1 MKLKLRIE
9 DLTVASFQA
18 APAPAP
24 APAAARGTVRAN
36 ASDPNTCDPIVCL
49 SGQWTCLDTC
59 DDTCGMSCHGTCVP
73 AYCTG
78 EES

>member
-18 APAPAP
+18 APETPRE
-24 APAAARGTVRAN
+24 RGTVQAN
-36 ASDPNTCDPIVCL
+36 ASDPNSCYPMVCY
-49 SGQWTCLDTC
+49 SGVWSCLESC
-59 DDTCGMSCHGTCVP
+59 QDTCGMSCNGTCVP

-78 EES
+78 EDS

>member
-9 DLTVASFQA
+9 DLSVASFEPTQ
-18 APAPAP
+18 APAED
-24 APAAARGTVRAN
+24 RGTVQAN
-36 ASDPNTCDPIVCL
+36 QSDPNSCYPMICY
-49 SGQWTCLDTC
+49 SGVWSCLDSC
-59 DDTCGMSCHGTCVP
+59 QDTCGMSCNGTCVP

>member
-9 DLTVASFQA
+9 DLAVASFEA
-18 APAPAP
+18 ESATDAL
-24 APAAARGTVRAN
+24 RGTVAAN
-36 ASDPNTCDPIVCL
+36 ASDPNSCYPAICASGMWSCL
-49 SGQWTCLDTC
+49 ESCQ
-59 DDTCGMSCHGTCVP
+59 DTCGMSCYGTCVP

>member
-9 DLTVASFQA
+9 ELALDSFEA
-18 APAPAP
+18 APAAEE
-24 APAAARGTVRAN
+24 ARGTVHAN
-36 ASDPNTCDPIVCL
+36 RSDPNTCYPVICA
-49 SGQWTCLDTC
+49 SGEWTCLDSC
-59 DDTCGMSCHGTCVP
+59 QDTCGLSCWGTCVP

>member
-9 DLTVASFQA
+9 DLAVASFEA
-18 APAPAP
+18 APTPEE
-24 APAAARGTVRAN
+24 ARGTVHAN
-36 ASDPNTCDPIVCL
+36 RSDPNSCYPAVCY
-49 SGQWTCLDTC
+49 SGVWSCLDSC
-59 DDTCGMSCHGTCVP
+59 QDTCGMSCNGTCVP

>member
-9 DLTVASFQA
+9 ELAVDSFQA
-18 APAPAP
+18 APAPAE
-24 APAAARGTVRAN
+24 ARGTVRAN
-36 ASDPNTCDPIVCL
+36 ASDPNSCYPAVCY
-49 SGQWTCLDTC
+49 SGVWTCLDSC
-59 DDTCGMSCHGTCVP
+59 QETCGMSCHGTCVP

>member
-9 DLTVASFQA
+9 ELAVDSFEA
-18 APAPAP
+18 ATAPAE
-24 APAAARGTVRAN
+24 ARGTVRAN
-36 ASDPNTCDPIVCL
+36 ASDPNTCYPVFCYSGVESCL
-49 SGQWTCLDTC
+49 GTCEE
-59 DDTCGMSCHGTCVP
+59 TCGMSCHGTCVP

>member
-9 DLTVASFQA
+9 ELAVDSFEA
-18 APAPAP
+18 APVSSEAS
-24 APAAARGTVRAN
+24 GTVRAN
-36 ASDPNTCDPIVCL
+36 ASDRNSCYPMVCY
-49 SGQWTCLDTC
+49 SGIWSCLESC
-59 DDTCGMSCHGTCVP
+59 EETCGMSCHGTCVP